1 MKYNKITITALKK
14 SSFSFGLVS
23 DKDVNKRGIKIKY
36 GAPEYVTLTKDNND
50 CFRGILDD

>member
-1 MKYNKITITALKK
+1 MQYNKITITAIED

-36 GAPEYVTLTKDNND
+36 GAPEYVTLRKGSKE
-50 CFRGILDD
+50 CLRGVLDD